1 MASFNRVI
9 LMGNMTR
16 DPELKYLPSNMAV
29 CEFGLAVNHR
39 WRDKDG
45 NQKED
50 VCFVDCAC
58 FGRGGEVIN
67 QYMAKGRAILI
78 EGRLKLDSWTGQDGQ
93 KRSKHS
99 VVVENFQFVGGRG
112 EGGGGGA
119 PANRGPAENSAGGG
133 YERRQQAAP
142 AAPAQDYGDSPA
154 PEEPSRDS
162 SIPF

>member
-39 WRDKDG
+39 WRDKEG

-50 VCFVDCAC
+50 VCFIDCAC
-58 FGRGGEVIN
+58 FGRAGEIIN

-99 VVVENFQFVGGRG
+99 VVVENFQFVGNRG
-112 EGGGGGA
+112 EGGGA
-119 PANRGPAENSAGGG
+119 PAARGPAESSTGG
-133 YERRQQAAP
+133 YDRRPQPAP
-142 AAPAQDYGDSPA
+142 AAPHQDDGPAAEESSHDSN
-154 PEEPSRDS
+154 
-162 SIPF
+162 IPF